1 MEEKILELLLDIQA
15 RLGRLEEKVDSLE
28 RSDERN
34 WYDFGKTR

>member
-28 RSDERN
+28 VRMEKLEVVLR
-34 WYDFGKTR
+34 